1 MLILQFLEGL
11 VVSLL
16 ASIGVL
22 QTPCVSVGIS
32 RHTCGVPGYYKSASF
47 RRLPDGLAL
56 RRHLAAVLATM
67 NGWPSDTMV
76 AVGGSL
82 VHMEVSLLA
91 LWGDLAMYRVTEDRW
106 LSDGCL
112 VDGHG
117 SWVELVEF
125 MGGIFAGRR
134 ENV

>member
-22 QTPCVSVGIS
+22 QTP
-32 RHTCGVPGYYKSASF
+32 CGVPGYYKSASF